1 MQMARLGVGLIGLGH
16 NGRAWCSAYQSCGL
30 IELKA
35 VCDRDEGRLRAA
47 SADFGVDGYS
57 GYEILDRGDID
68 IISVHTPDHL
78 HAEPFIRALE
88 AGKHVLVE
96 KPMANSLDDLARM
109 VAAARKATTKTM
121 VGQVLRFNPLF
132 RFVRRLVENGQLGD
146 LFYLEA
152 DYVHDLRYQQHME
165 EWKITQEIP
174 IVGGGVHPLDLLRWF
189 AGDIEEVFGM
199 ANHTAYT
206 EMHKPTTQAA
216 MLRFASGAVGKVASL
231 YGTIS
236 PMAEWYNLAVHGT
249 RGTVKG
255 NKLCLDGNDA
265 WMEIPVEY
273 HGHPYEPEVEHF
285 ARCILGDKQP
295 MVDAVEGAKS
305 AQACLLA
312 HQSAIEGRPL
322 KVPPL

>member
-1 MQMARLGVGLIGLGH
+1 MARLGVGLIGFGH
-16 NGRAWCSAYQSCGL
+16 NGRAWCSAYKSCGL
-30 IELKA
+30 TELKA

-47 SADFGVDGYS
+47 TAEFEVDGYG
-57 GYEILDRGDID
+57 GYEILERGDID

-78 HAEPFIRALE
+78 HAEPFIAALG
-88 AGKHVLVE
+88 AGKHVMVE

-109 VAAARKATTKTM
+109 VGAARKAGTKTM

-132 RFVRRLVENGQLGD
+132 KFVRRMIENGQLGD

-152 DYVHDLRYQQHME
+152 DYVHDLRYQQLME
-165 EWKITQEIP
+165 DWKVSQEIP

-189 AGDIEEVFGM
+189 AGDVEEVYGM
-199 ANHTAYT
+199 ANHTAYA
-206 EMHKPTTQAA
+206 EMKEPTTEAA
-216 MLRFASGAVGKVASL
+216 LLRFAGGAVGKVAAL

-236 PMAEWYNLAVHGT
+236 PMAERYNLAVHGT
-249 RGTVKG
+249 TGTVKG
-255 NKLCLDGNDA
+255 NRLCLDGNEA
-265 WMEIPVEY
+265 WMEIPVES
-273 HGHPYEPEVEHF
+273 HGHPYEPEVEHL
-285 ARCILGDKQP
+285 ARCILADEKP
-295 MVDAVEGAKS
+295 MVDAEEGAKS